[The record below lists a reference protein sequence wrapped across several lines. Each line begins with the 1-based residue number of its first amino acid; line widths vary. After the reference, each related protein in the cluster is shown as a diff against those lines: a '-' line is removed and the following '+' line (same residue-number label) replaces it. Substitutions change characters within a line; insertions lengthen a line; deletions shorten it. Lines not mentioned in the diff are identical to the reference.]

1 MTVFSSYL
9 GICYSGRCL
18 ESDSFIDGRRGCM
31 ILVYINIMSPQKH
44 KSYLVS
50 FDLEIFLS

>member
-1 MTVFSSYL
+1 MTVFSAYL

-50 FDLEIFLS
+50 FDLGIFLS